1 MNPSALLE
9 LRNLGIGY
17 RMGAHRDRVVA
28 KNLDL
33 GLHAGS
39 FVCLLGPN
47 GAGKSTLIRTLTGL
61 QPPLEGEV
69 LLEGTPIGSF
79 KPKALAQRM
88 SLVLTQRVPVG
99 NMPVWSM
106 VAMGRHPHTG
116 WSGRLGHD
124 DETAIE
130 DAIASVGLEPLAFR
144 PVSELSDGERQK
156 AMIARALAQDP
167 KIMILDE
174 ATAFLDLPRRVEL
187 MDLLRNLARQKHRV
201 ILLSSH
207 DLELSLRSADRLWL
221 LSPSGQ
227 LRDGVPEDLVLDGGF
242 AETFQSCGLSF
253 DPQRG
258 AFHLDRPCQGQV
270 SLEGEGV
277 ASHWTRRALERAGFQ
292 IGEQGGSSL
301 HIRLLTSEGEGL
313 NWEIA
318 GSPSC
323 SGNSVEELLNTLE
336 AVHE

>member
-1 MNPSALLE
+1 MKSSALLE
-9 LRNLGIGY
+9 LRKLSIGY

-28 KNLDL
+28 SDLNL

-69 LLEGTPIGSF
+69 LLDGTPMASF
-79 KPKALAQRM
+79 KPRDLAQRM

-106 VAMGRHPHTG
+106 VAMGRHPYTG
-116 WSGRLGHD
+116 WSGRLG
-124 DETAIE
+124 TE
-130 DAIASVGLEPLAFR
+130 DVSAVEESIVSVGLEALAFR
-144 PVSELSDGERQK
+144 PVCELSDGERQK

-187 MDLLRNLARQKHRV
+187 MDLLRNLARQKQRI

-258 AFHLDRPCQGQV
+258 AFHLDRPSRGQV

-277 ASHWTRRALERAGFQ
+277 ANQWTRRALERAGFE
-292 IGEQGGSSL
+292 ISEQGGAAL
-301 HIRLLTSEGEGL
+301 HIRLLTAEGEGL

-318 GSPSC
+318 GSRSC
-323 SGNSVEELLNTLE
+323 SGDGVEELLNTLE